1 MVSAGTDTFDRSV
14 HCILNNS
21 FFIHYAA
28 RSSGHRCIFMKQVY
42 FDNAATTRV
51 RPEVAE
57 LMNKVML
64 EDYGNPSSR
73 HILGVNAEKY
83 IKTASEQIASSLK
96 VKPQE
101 IVFNSGGTEGNNN
114 VLIGTAL
121 RRKGLGKH
129 IISTNIEH
137 SAVYNPLLFLEKL
150 GYEIS
155 FVGVDN
161 KGHIDIDRL
170 KEMIRPDTILVSTMW
185 VNNEMGAVEDIPA
198 VAQLVKE
205 INPRCYM
212 HSDAI
217 QAYGKLTLRPKEAGV
232 DMLTVSGHKI
242 HGPKG
247 TGFMYINEKINIDPI
262 IMGGGQQKDRRSG
275 TENVPGIA
283 GLGLAA
289 DMYRREHADIEKK
302 MYAVKD
308 RLIERLEAMDGV
320 TLNSEKGA
328 LSAPH
333 VVSASF
339 EGVRAEVLLHALEE
353 KGIYVSS
360 GSACSSNH
368 PAISG
373 TLKAIGVKKELL
385 DSTLRF
391 SFGIY
396 NEPEEADYAADC
408 IEELLPTLRRFRR
421 Y

>member
-1 MVSAGTDTFDRSV
+1 MVSAGANTFDRG
-14 HCILNNS
+14 IIFLKNS

-320 TLNSEKGA
+320 ILNSEKGA

>member
-1 MVSAGTDTFDRSV
+1 MR
-14 HCILNNS
+14 
-21 FFIHYAA
+21 
-28 RSSGHRCIFMKQVY
+28 QVY

-57 LMNKVML
+57 LMVKVMD
-64 EDYGNPSSR
+64 EDYGNPSSM
-73 HILGVNAEKY
+73 HGFGVRAERYVKE
-83 IKTASEQIASSLK
+83 AAERIAASLK
-96 VKPQE
+96 VSPKE

-114 VLIGTAL
+114 VIVGTAL
-121 RRKGLGKH
+121 KRKGLGKH
-129 IISTNIEH
+129 IISTRIEH
-137 SAVYNPLLFLEKL
+137 AAVYNPLIFLESM
-150 GYEIS
+150 GYEVT
-155 FVGVDN
+155 FLDVDSR
-161 KGHIDIDRL
+161 GHIDIEELR
-170 KEMIRPDTILVSTMW
+170 KAVRPDTILVSCMF
-185 VNNEMGAVEDIPA
+185 VNNEMGAIEDIA
-198 VAQLVKE
+198 SVSRTVKE
-205 INPRCYM
+205 INPRTYI
-212 HSDAI
+212 HTDAI
-217 QAYGKLTLRPKEAGV
+217 QAYGKRIIRPKELGV

-247 TGFMYINEKINIDPI
+247 TGFIYINEKVNISPI
-262 IMGGGQQKDRRSG
+262 ILGGGQQKDRRSG

-289 DMYRREHADIEKK
+289 EMYRREHEEINNK
-302 MYAVKD
+302 MLSLKD
-308 RLIERLEAMDGV
+308 RLMDRLGEIEGV
-320 TLNSEKGA
+320 TLNSERGD

-333 VVSASF
+333 IVSASF

-353 KGIYVSS
+353 KGVYVSS

-385 DSTLRF
+385 DSTIRF

-408 IEELLPTLRRFRR
+408 IEELLPVLRRFKR

>member
-1 MVSAGTDTFDRSV
+1 MR
-14 HCILNNS
+14 
-21 FFIHYAA
+21 
-28 RSSGHRCIFMKQVY
+28 QVY

-57 LMNKVML
+57 LMVKVME
-64 EDYGNPSSR
+64 EDYGNPSSM
-73 HILGVNAEKY
+73 HGFGVRAERYVKE
-83 IKTASEQIASSLK
+83 AAERIAASLK
-96 VKPQE
+96 VSPKE

-114 VLIGTAL
+114 VIVGTAL
-121 RRKGLGKH
+121 KRKGLGKH
-129 IISTNIEH
+129 IISTRIEH
-137 SAVYNPLLFLEKL
+137 AAVYNPLIFLEGM
-150 GYEIS
+150 GYEVT
-155 FVGVDN
+155 FLDVDSR
-161 KGHIDIDRL
+161 GHIDIEEL
-170 KEMIRPDTILVSTMW
+170 KRSVRPDTILVSCMF
-185 VNNEMGAVEDIPA
+185 VNNEMGAIEDIA
-198 VAQLVKE
+198 SVSRTVKE
-205 INPRCYM
+205 INPRTYI
-212 HSDAI
+212 HTDAI
-217 QAYGKLTLRPKEAGV
+217 QAYGKLIIRPKELGV

-247 TGFMYINEKINIDPI
+247 TGFIYINEKVNISPI
-262 IMGGGQQKDRRSG
+262 ILGGGQQKDRRSG

-289 DMYRREHADIEKK
+289 DMYRREHEEINKK
-302 MYAVKD
+302 MLSIKD
-308 RLIERLEAMDGV
+308 RLMDRLSGIEGV
-320 TLNSEKGA
+320 TLNSERGE

-333 VVSASF
+333 IVSASF

-353 KGIYVSS
+353 KGVYVSS

-385 DSTLRF
+385 DSTIRF

-408 IEELLPTLRRFRR
+408 IEELLPVLRRFKR